1 MVRNICQS
9 NMVVYKRLCAYAI
22 STKFVCAGPYII
34 GLACA
39 NAQTSKSLCCSCTQ
53 SMDVHDGLDQH
64 SDL

>member
-1 MVRNICQS
+1 MR
-9 NMVVYKRLCAYAI
+9 K

-39 NAQTSKSLCCSCTQ
+39 NAQTSQSLRCSCTQ
-53 SMDVHDGLDQH
+53 SMDVHDGPDQH